1 MITSS
6 NKKIVSENLE
16 TIMMDSLIYRSSDA
30 IFFKDRDSNFIR
42 VNDAFLN
49 HVGISRSSEVEGRSD
64 FDLFALEHAQ
74 AARNDELHIMETG
87 EVQQDKLEH
96 EQMKDGH
103 VNWVLTTKMPL
114 KDEAGEIIGTWGIS
128 RDITAQKE
136 AELALEAA
144 NSKLVDASRR
154 AGMAEVAIDI
164 LHNIGNVLNSI
175 NISTLNSMRM
185 AGISNHRKVLKIA
198 DLLEANAEEVFFL
211 TEDERGRQIV
221 PYLRMLSG
229 HMDKKQEALVQ
240 ELGGLEKHLKH
251 IKAVLMTQQDY
262 AKNTTVF
269 ESLLVS
275 DIIADAVHIKRGAF
289 PRHTFKLERN
299 VVDEPQIV
307 TDKHRLLQIVVNLV
321 QNAKSACDAYP
332 QNQKTIRLGSKR
344 ILGDQI
350 QMWVED
356 NGVGIEPENL
366 PKIFR
371 HGFTTR
377 SDGHGFGLHSCA
389 NLAAE
394 LSGTIS
400 VESAGHGQGSKFI
413 LTLPINILKK

>member
-1 MITSS
+1 ML
-6 NKKIVSENLE
+6 N
-16 TIMMDSLIYRSSDA
+16 SLIYRSSDT

-42 VNDAFLN
+42 VNDAFLK
-49 HVGISRSSEVEGRSD
+49 HVGLSHSIELEGKSD
-64 FDLFALEHAQ
+64 FDFFAFEHAQ

-87 EVQQDKLEH
+87 EVQQDKLEQ
-96 EQMKDGH
+96 EQMKNGH
-103 VNWVLTTKMPL
+103 VNWVLTSKMPF
-114 KDEAGEIIGTWGIS
+114 KDETGEIIGTWGIS

-154 AGMAEVAIDI
+154 AGMAEVAVDI

-175 NISTLNSMRM
+175 NISTVNSMRM
-185 AGISNHRKVLKIA
+185 AGLSNHRKILKIA
-198 DLLEANAEEVFFL
+198 DLLQANAAGVFFL

-229 HMDKKQEALVQ
+229 QMDKKQEALVE
-240 ELGGLEKHLKH
+240 ELGGLEQHLEH
-251 IKAVLMTQQDY
+251 MKAVLMTQQDY

-269 ESLLVS
+269 ESLLVN

-299 VVDEPQIV
+299 VADEPMVV
-307 TDKHRLLQIVVNLV
+307 TDKHRLLQIFVNLV

-332 QNQKTIRLGSKR
+332 QDQKIIRLGSKV
-344 ILGDQI
+344 ILGDRV

-366 PKIFR
+366 PKLFR

-394 LSGTIS
+394 LGGAIS
-400 VESAGHGQGSKFI
+400 VESAGHGLGSKFI